1 MLYAFG
7 DYELDTQ
14 LFELRQAGKPLK
26 IEPQV
31 FNVLAYLVQH
41 HDRTVT
47 REELLT
53 HLWPDQFTTESVLSY
68 CIMTARRAVGD
79 SGREQRII
87 KTVHGRGFRFVARLD
102 TRDHAAHAVETAP
115 APATPVAT
123 SQQTPR
129 RDQMSTPTP
138 SRSSDQASTQITV
151 LCATL
156 ANATTLGEQLGFNAL
171 QRLRQGFFAQA
182 QDQAQRYTG
191 TLQFFGADGILI
203 LFGAPIA
210 CEAHARQAI
219 LAARELQRRLREQH
233 AEPTAKLAV
242 RMGLHTGSV
251 AVDSIPNDQRIAPT
265 EMGETIHLA
274 LWLQYLAESGTLL
287 ISEATRQ
294 LAPEESQGTT
304 PRDLQ
309 VPGHVQPVRAYSLR
323 EPEA

>member
-1 MLYAFG
+1 MRYTFG

-47 REELLT
+47 REELLM
-53 HLWPDQFTTESVLSY
+53 HLWPEQFTTESVLSY

-87 KTVHGRGFRFVARLD
+87 KTVHGRGFRFVAQID
-102 TRDHAAHAVETAP
+102 AHDHAAQKMHTP
-115 APATPVAT
+115 PATSAP
-123 SQQTPR
+123 PR
-129 RDQMSTPTP
+129 QTP
-138 SRSSDQASTQITV
+138 SREEVHTLPSSRAPEQARTQVTV

-171 QRLRQGFFAQA
+171 QRLRQAFFAQA
-182 QDQAQRYTG
+182 QDQAQRYAG

-203 LFGAPIA
+203 LFGAPVV

-219 LAARELQRRLREQH
+219 LAALELQRRLGEQH

-242 RMGLHTGSV
+242 RMGLHTGPV
-251 AVDSIPNDQRIAPT
+251 AIDSIPNDQRIAPT
-265 EMGETIHLA
+265 EMGETMHLA

-294 LAPEESQGTT
+294 LAPETAQDAT
-304 PRDLQ
+304 PRDLH
-309 VPGHVQPVRAYSLR
+309 VPGHVQPVRAYTLR
-323 EPEA
+323 EP